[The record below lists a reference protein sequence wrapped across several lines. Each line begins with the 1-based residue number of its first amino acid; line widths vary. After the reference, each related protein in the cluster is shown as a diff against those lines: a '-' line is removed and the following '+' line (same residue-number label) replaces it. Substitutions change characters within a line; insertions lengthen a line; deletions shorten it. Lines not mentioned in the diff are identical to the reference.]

1 MAESTNF
8 QWIKLA
14 LNVGMIVLLVISK
27 LIRGPGGGKES
38 IVGLEICSVG
48 AWIAFVLLILSSA
61 PMTFVAAKLAS
72 KEYEE
77 KMQVGY
83 NFVPGD

>member
-38 IVGLEICSVG
+38 IVGL
-48 AWIAFVLLILSSA
+48 
-61 PMTFVAAKLAS
+61 
-72 KEYEE
+72 
-77 KMQVGY
+77 
-83 NFVPGD
+83 